1 MSDNSTVRLDPSNEP
16 QPDCLLF
23 IQPEYGGQVRIG
35 EDGYIEGA
43 PELVAEVTS
52 SSTSYDLGDKF
63 LAYRR
68 SGIREYVV
76 WRVLDQEV
84 DWFVNH
90 GDQFERRSP
99 TLDGIVQSKVFP
111 GLWLNSRAL
120 IGGDLT
126 AVLITVQQGLNSP
139 EHSDF
144 VARLKQA
151 RKI

>member
-1 MSDNSTVRLDPSNEP
+1 M
-16 QPDCLLF
+16 
-23 IQPEYGGQVRIG
+23 
-35 EDGYIEGA
+35 
-43 PELVAEVTS
+43 VAEVASTS
-52 SSTSYDLGDKF
+52 ASYDLGDKL

-68 SGIREYVV
+68 SGVREYVV

-90 GDQFERRSP
+90 GDQFDRLSP
-99 TLDGIVQSKVFP
+99 TPDGILRSKVFP

-126 AVLITVQQGLNSP
+126 AVLVTVQQGLGSP

-144 VARLKQA
+144 VARLEQA
-151 RKI
+151 RKV